1 MPSRPTSVLLP
12 SGQLK
17 PSLGLLSQFNQ
28 DHKVLLKLG
37 IRQSN
42 DRDSGSLGSG
52 DAARPEHPGGYFSL
66 RATGL
71 GTQKHLSRTSLGDGL
86 WGGSGFL
93 TPRAGPVW
101 APELTS
107 RADRRPVSADI
118 SSSRN
123 FHPHLRVSITTS
135 VQHEEGSLFP
145 SLPPPQGNIN

>member
-1 MPSRPTSVLLP
+1 MT
-12 SGQLK
+12 GT
-17 PSLGLLSQFNQ
+17 Q
-28 DHKVLLKLG
+28 DHWAVGMLPDPSILVG
-37 IRQSN
+37 ISPSEPQAWGPRN
-42 DRDSGSLGSG
+42 TFL
-52 DAARPEHPGGYFSL
+52 EHPWVMDYG
-66 RATGL
+66 
-71 GTQKHLSRTSLGDGL
+71 
-86 WGGSGFL
+86 GGSGFL